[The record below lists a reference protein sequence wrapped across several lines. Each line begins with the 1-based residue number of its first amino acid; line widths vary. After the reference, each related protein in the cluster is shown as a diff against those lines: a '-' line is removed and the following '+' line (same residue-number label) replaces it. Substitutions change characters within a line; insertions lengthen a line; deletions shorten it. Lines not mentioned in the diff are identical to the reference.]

1 MHNKLYLNRKY
12 GEKHGVFLL
21 CRCNFQMMSFLLLL
35 IEWQKEF
42 RIMLQEIQLSE
53 NFRKIPAF

>member
-1 MHNKLYLNRKY
+1 MHNKLYFNRKY
-12 GEKHGVFLL
+12 EEKYGVFLL
-21 CRCNFQMMSFLLLL
+21 CRCNFQMMGFLLLL

-42 RIMLQEIQLSE
+42 RIMLQGIQLSE